1 MNLVTVARTAMATR
15 FEIVLHGPKETYL
28 RAAAEA
34 ALDEIDRIEA
44 QLSFFRAT
52 SQVSELNA
60 RAATGPVRVD
70 PALFQFLQ
78 QAHQLHSLT
87 DGAFDLTIG
96 PLMRCWGFIQGTGQL
111 PLPAALQ
118 AARDV
123 TGMHLVHLNSAD
135 YTVRFERPGV
145 LLDPGAIGKGYA
157 IECAVEVLLDAG
169 VESALI
175 HGGTSTVRALGSPPG
190 AKEWRVGLPQPR
202 RTGIPTRKHTESTS
216 ERPIAES
223 PLTTICLHD
232 NALSVSAVWGKAF
245 EAGGRTFGHVLDPR
259 RGEPITG
266 ALMSAVMTKSATDAD
281 ALSTALLVLGPSG
294 QDRLHETWPDLQ
306 SLVISQPSDADPLH
320 VSARGE
326 SWRGLEPKTCGP
338 PCAP

>member
-1 MNLVTVARTAMATR
+1 MSLVTAARTAMATR
-15 FEIVLHGPKETYL
+15 FEIVLHGSKETYL

-44 QLSFFRAT
+44 QLSIYRPS

-60 RAATGPVRVD
+60 RAAIGPVRVD
-70 PALFQFLQ
+70 PALFLFLQ
-78 QAHQLHSLT
+78 QAQRLHALT

-96 PLMRCWGFIQGTGQL
+96 PLMRCWGFIGSTGHF
-111 PLPAALQ
+111 PLPAELES
-118 AARDV
+118 ARHV

-135 YTVRFERPGV
+135 FTVRFERPGV

-175 HGGTSTVRALGSPPG
+175 HGGTSTVRAIGSPPD
-190 AKEWRVGLPQPR
+190 ADEWRVGLPYPR
-202 RTGIPTRKHTESTS
+202 QNAIPTRQQTESAT
-216 ERPIAES
+216 ETPIAET
-223 PLTTICLHD
+223 PLTTVCLHN
-232 NALSVSAVWGKAF
+232 NALSVSAIWGKAF
-245 EAGGRTFGHVLDPR
+245 EAGGRTLGHVLDPR

-266 ALMSAVMTKSATDAD
+266 ALMSAVMTESATDAD

-294 QDRLHETWPDLQ
+294 QDRLHETWSNLQ
-306 SLVISQPSDADPLH
+306 SLVIRRSSDADPLR

-326 SWRGLEPKTCGP
+326 SWNRLEPERSQRNE
-338 PCAP
+338 